1 LLGDEAAGA
10 AWLIGPGGREEGS
23 TDAGFRINARAGKPA
38 TGMTRHLIDVIVKAR
53 PPARK
58 V

>member
-1 LLGDEAAGA
+1 
-10 AWLIGPGGREEGS
+10 LIGPGGREEGS

-38 TGMTRHLIDVIVKAR
+38 TGMTRHLTDVIVRAR